1 MPPTV
6 PRTMPTTVPGWGPV
20 LRPGYVSG
28 IATMVWRRRMVDTAR
43 AARRIE
49 RLGAESEGCGI
60 ARDNCCKAG
69 IIARDH
75 WDGCEGSRIG
85 AMM

>member
-1 MPPTV
+1 
-6 PRTMPTTVPGWGPV
+6 
-20 LRPGYVSG
+20 
-28 IATMVWRRRMVDTAR
+28 MVDTAR